1 MIEGAVMELHRKLQA
16 VVKERKQR
24 AKECHEKG
32 WDSRY
37 HRAATEAATAEVILG
52 MFKETMGWK

>member
-1 MIEGAVMELHRKLQA
+1 MIEGAVMEFHRKLQA
-16 VVKERKQR
+16 VVKGRKQR